1 MTLTARLG
9 LYHGPI
15 DAMPVDVRPIGAAQI
30 LERYLEP
37 RANTI
42 AAWFANTAD
51 LGLHGDAKGSWARFF
66 IFADP
71 QSAVGAPTTLAA
83 NSYTRPG
90 DAAHNQRYREGDYP
104 HLEPAPVP

>member
-1 MTLTARLG
+1 VTMA
-9 LYHGPI
+9 
-15 DAMPVDVRPIGAAQI
+15 
-30 LERYLEP
+30 RYLAP
-37 RANTI
+37 RSDTI

-71 QSAVGAPTTLAA
+71 QSAVGARTTLGA

-90 DAAHNQRYREGDYP
+90 DAADNQPYRPGDYP
-104 HLEPAPVP
+104 RLQPATAPPLVAIDSPQRPFRRA